1 MKERVNKLMAKLAK
15 EKTEIDLAFIIIQ
28 AQMAFLDENGYFD
41 EKKEEGEQWVQRALS
56 EYKETKCKGCCE
68 QEV

>member
-28 AQMAFLDENGYFD
+28 AQMAFLDEEGYFD
-41 EKKEEGEQWVQRALS
+41 EKKEEGEEWVKRTLN
-56 EYKETKCKGCCE
+56 EYKEAKCKGCCE